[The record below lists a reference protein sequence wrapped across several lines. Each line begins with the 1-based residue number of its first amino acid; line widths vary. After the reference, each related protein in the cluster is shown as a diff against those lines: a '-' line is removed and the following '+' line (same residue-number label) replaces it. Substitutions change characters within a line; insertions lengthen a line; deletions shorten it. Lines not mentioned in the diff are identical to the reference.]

1 MGCTPSSSSPIAR
14 ERPRSTSSSKKKA
27 KGVDLVDVHP
37 DDSEKMRDD
46 MLQRHDSE
54 ADITLQLFAERE
66 ALKALSGHRIEKK
79 LSFEDLLEALSSHDF
94 ENLEDHDYCFALQK
108 EHYNQRLRD
117 DIKNRR
123 KRWTVKPSSLSSVPI
138 HVFCLMFV
146 VLFLFFVSSFFQLY
160 NNLEAITDF
169 ELTIIGVYLMSFLR
183 ALNNKNSAFT
193 PRTFVEILDGSPFSS
208 PTSSPH
214 RKSMNLETVT
224 NTATNSGKNAVSNIN
239 STAQSMYL
247 PTTATALAALRP
259 NHLNHKIEDHIRDL
273 SVVNIAPVT
282 HYQVSHVTLYDYE
295 LPPGLITINEAKS
308 LIELFRRGGR
318 LVGRSVHKILRLAYK
333 HLKSLP
339 NLVHMTVTEEDK
351 LIVVGDIHGER

>member
-1 MGCTPSSSSPIAR
+1 MGCTPSSSSPVAK

-66 ALKALSGHRIEKK
+66 ALKALSGHRIEKR
-79 LSFEDLLEALSSHDF
+79 LSFEDLLEALNSHDF

-123 KRWTVKPSSLSSVPI
+123 KRWTVKASSLSCFPFI
-138 HVFCLMFV
+138 NVFYSLLILCF
-146 VLFLFFVSSFFQLY
+146 FLFQLY

-183 ALNNKNSAFT
+183 ALNNKYSAFT

-224 NTATNSGKNAVSNIN
+224 NTATNSAKNTAASNIN

-273 SVVNIAPVT
+273 SVVNIAPVS

-339 NLVHMTVTEEDK
+339 NLVHMTVTEQDK

>member
-1 MGCTPSSSSPIAR
+1 MGCTPSSSSPVAR

-117 DIKNRR
+117 DIKNRT
-123 KRWTVKPSSLSSVPI
+123 KRWTVKASSLSYVPI
-138 HVFCLMFV
+138 YLMFF
-146 VLFLFFVSSFFQLY
+146 VLFLFFISCSFFQLY

-214 RKSMNLETVT
+214 RKSMNLDTVT